1 MGQKSSTHSKW
12 SYGYLVQKIPPH
24 PSLCL
29 SLIGLSFQGES
40 IPHSFPNRYSLV
52 NNGIT
57 AQRFTFRW
65 KKKYSI
71 KGEKAKWSERGS
83 EYPLSLLKTLCL
95 QPLFHFYPR
104 ILFFEDI
111 LFTILIFFLI

>member
-12 SYGYLVQKIPPH
+12 SYGYVVQKIPPH

-65 KKKYSI
+65 KKRYSI

-83 EYPLSLLKTLCL
+83 EYPLPSPCSS
-95 QPLFHFYPR
+95 
-104 ILFFEDI
+104 FENS
-111 LFTILIFFLI
+111 LFTTPLPLLPPDSVF